1 MGKDIRCENRDQQD
15 NCNARDRQ
23 PVSLMSCSRI
33 PWKNS
38 RARSSNGRGKRKST
52 HSKERKLFEIRLAAL
67 NGPQSTLFMK
77 ISSRTVHANGIRQ
90 HYLEAGDGPPV
101 VLLHGFPETSYA
113 WRYQI
118 PELAKKYHVI
128 APDLRGYGE
137 TEKPS
142 SGYDKRTMAMDL
154 RELMRALNLPR
165 IALVGHDRG
174 ARVAT
179 RFAKDHWEVLDR
191 LVVMDNVPTR
201 IVGRE
206 LDAVK
211 AKGYWFFLF
220 HLVPNLPEALLTG
233 REDIWLR
240 YYFSDWC

>member
-1 MGKDIRCENRDQQD
+1 
-15 NCNARDRQ
+15 
-23 PVSLMSCSRI
+23 L
-33 PWKNS
+33 
-38 RARSSNGRGKRKST
+38 
-52 HSKERKLFEIRLAAL
+52 
-67 NGPQSTLFMK
+67 K
-77 ISSRTVHANGIRQ
+77 ISSRTVHANGVRQ

-137 TEKPS
+137 TDKPS
-142 SGYDKRTMAMDL
+142 SGYDKRTMAMDV
-154 RELMRALNLPR
+154 RELMRALNLPK

-179 RFAKDHWEVLDR
+179 RFAKDHPEVLDR
-191 LVVMDNVPTR
+191 LVVMGNVPTR

-206 LDAVK
+206 LDGAK
-211 AKGYWFFLF
+211 AKG
-220 HLVPNLPEALLTG
+220 
-233 REDIWLR
+233 
-240 YYFSDWC
+240 